1 MSMIRCILAVWLCSP
16 VLFGAAQLSGEWDMK
31 VVDPNGGER
40 QVTLKLT
47 EQEGQV
53 TGAVT
58 LGEIKLPLAEGKA
71 AEDQLSF
78 AITFQEMTYRFTASV
93 KGEAMEGKWE
103 GGGVGGAWKASKKS
117 AAAAAG
123 DLSGTWEC
131 KATRGDMPDAK
142 FTLELKQNG
151 SEITGAG
158 SSDRGSAAISKGALT
173 GNKLEIS
180 IPIPEGTYMLTA
192 TLEGDKL
199 RGEWQLSEKVKGTW
213 EGKKK

>member
-1 MSMIRCILAVWLCSP
+1 MVRCVLAVWLCSP
-16 VLFGAAQLSGEWDMK
+16 VLFGAAPLSGDWAMK
-31 VVDPNGGER
+31 VVDPNGAER

-47 EQEGQV
+47 QKEGEV
-53 TGAVT
+53 TGAVA
-58 LGEIKLPLAEGKA
+58 LGEIKLPLAEAKV

-78 AITFQEMTYRFTASV
+78 AITFQETTYRFTASV

-123 DLSGTWEC
+123 DLSGAWEC

-151 SEITGAG
+151 SEITGTA
-158 SSDRGSAAISKGALT
+158 SSDRGSTGIGKATLT
-173 GNKLEIS
+173 GNKVEIS
-180 IPIPEGTYMLTA
+180 IPIPEGTYVLTA
-192 TLEGDKL
+192 TLDGNKL
-199 RGEWQLSEKVKGTW
+199 SGAWQLSETLQGTW
-213 EGKKK
+213 EGQRK